1 MAEAA
6 PVLIYDRIGAN
17 RRSTFL
23 FMLTFVLL
31 VGGLIGFISAALGL
45 PLAALPVAFIVA
57 LLYVIFSY
65 YASSRM
71 ALIISHARQVTED
84 GEPRL
89 YRTVENLCIGAGLP
103 MPDVYVIDDS
113 APNAFATGRDPKHAA
128 VAATTGL
135 LEKLDRE
142 QLQGVIAHEMSHIGN
157 YDIRF

>member
-23 FMLTFVLL
+23 FMLAFVLL

-71 ALIISHARQVTED
+71 ALIISHARRVTGD

-103 MPDVYVIDDS
+103 LPDGSVIDDS
-113 APNAFATGRDPKHAA
+113 APTPSATAPAPRQAA
-128 VAATTGL
+128 
-135 LEKLDRE
+135 
-142 QLQGVIAHEMSHIGN
+142 
-157 YDIRF
+157 